1 MAQPPRR
8 PPPPPQRRPPPPLR
22 TEEDD
27 YPPPAVQDNRVIA
40 SGGGRL
46 PFVSEQGETY
56 PPPEPVKTIGDEQR
70 ERSAYIESIGVE
82 AYKAECDNRTGEEG
96 QPQVEGAQYF
106 ETYEQ
111 EPEPDFGP
119 RRVNSPQR

>member
-8 PPPPPQRRPPPPLR
+8 PPPQPQRRDPPPLR
-22 TEEDD
+22 TEEDNF
-27 YPPPAVQDNRVIA
+27 PPPAVQDRRVIA

-46 PFVSEQGETY
+46 PLEPGVEGETY

-82 AYKAECDNRTGEEG
+82 AYKAEYDDRPADGG
-96 QPQVEGAQYF
+96 QPQVEGAQY
-106 ETYEQ
+106 
-111 EPEPDFGP
+111 PSDFGP